1 MATETVG
8 ALSLVPPLLAIG
20 LAILTRRAVLSLF
33 LGIWAGG
40 AIYTGGLGLAQ
51 SFDWIIA
58 AMSTEFHAT
67 ILAFVLLLGAGVA
80 MIWNLGGSYAVRDWA
95 ITRLRTQRQAGL
107 ATWVL
112 GMLMFF
118 DDYANAAIVGST
130 MKDVS
135 DQLRISREKLAYIVD
150 STAAPV
156 STLAISSW
164 AAFQLGLIEDAYAN
178 LGLESAPSA
187 VGIFI
192 RSIPFNMYA
201 LLALAMVGIIVL
213 TGRDYGEM
221 LDAEH
226 RSWRTG
232 DVYWD
237 DARPMQDVEGDLG
250 DPTASD
256 ARMVNFVVPIVVLV
270 TVTIGSAIY
279 SGYSPDASAWEV
291 ITGASYAPALVY
303 GAFAMVGTGFVLG
316 KLYDIAGVSESTDTT
331 IAGFGLMLT
340 AAAILVL
347 AWGLGEA
354 VGALGTDAFVA
365 GFAENTLP
373 PAVLPALVFVL
384 GAFIAFSTGT
394 SWGSMSILTPIVIPV
409 AWQLTGSHTMIA
421 AVVGMIFSGSIFG
434 DHTSP
439 ISDTSVLSATFTGA
453 DLIDHVRTQ
462 LYYAST
468 VAVVAIGLILVWGFA
483 RVPPLA
489 LVAVGVVL
497 LVGIVYVLSTVDAR
511 RKGITPKAADAPQ
524 DESVPHRT
532 TFLGSSDDD

>member
-1 MATETVG
+1 
-8 ALSLVPPLLAIG
+8 
-20 LAILTRRAVLSLF
+20 
-33 LGIWAGG
+33 
-40 AIYTGGLGLAQ
+40 
-51 SFDWIIA
+51 
-58 AMSTEFHAT
+58 
-67 ILAFVLLLGAGVA
+67 
-80 MIWNLGGSYAVRDWA
+80 
-95 ITRLRTQRQAGL
+95 
-107 ATWVL
+107 
-112 GMLMFF
+112 
-118 DDYANAAIVGST
+118 
-130 MKDVS
+130 
-135 DQLRISREKLAYIVD
+135 
-150 STAAPV
+150 
-156 STLAISSW
+156 
-164 AAFQLGLIEDAYAN
+164 
-178 LGLESAPSA
+178 
-187 VGIFI
+187 
-192 RSIPFNMYA
+192 
-201 LLALAMVGIIVL
+201 
-213 TGRDYGEM
+213 
-221 LDAEH
+221 
-226 RSWRTG
+226 
-232 DVYWD
+232 
-237 DARPMQDVEGDLG
+237 
-250 DPTASD
+250 
-256 ARMVNFVVPIVVLV
+256 
-270 TVTIGSAIY
+270 
-279 SGYSPDASAWEV
+279 
-291 ITGASYAPALVY
+291 
-303 GAFAMVGTGFVLG
+303 
-316 KLYDIAGVSESTDTT
+316 
-331 IAGFGLMLT
+331 
-340 AAAILVL
+340 AILVL

-468 VAVVAIGLILVWGFA
+468 VAVVAITLILIWGIA

-497 LVGIVYVLSTVDAR
+497 LVGIVYALSAIDAR